1 MSWLNAFIM
10 VNLIGIGSNLDN
22 TGVGMAY
29 GIEKIR
35 FPSWVNII
43 INFIGF
49 LTAFI
54 GAYMGEIISRYTSQN
69 TAQLVSCIVLCGL
82 GLFILYTAYL
92 HPLISSNETSQIKLQ
107 KPGFKQA
114 ILLGFGLSFSN
125 IAGGFSAT
133 ISNTVSLWTTAISIT
148 AWGYFTIFLGNIIG
162 IGVVSRF
169 LGKYSSLIS
178 GFLLIAVGVHQII

>member
-1 MSWLNAFIM
+1 MTWLNAFII

-35 FPSWVNII
+35 FPHWVNII
-43 INFIGF
+43 INFLGF
-49 LTAFI
+49 FTAFL
-54 GAYMGEIISRYTSQN
+54 GAYMGEIISQYTSKN
-69 TAQLVSCIVLCGL
+69 TGQLVSCIVLCGV

-92 HPLISSNETSQIKLQ
+92 HPLISNKTSQIKLK

-125 IAGGFSAT
+125 IAGSFSAT
-133 ISNTVSLWTTAISIT
+133 ITNSMSLWTIVISIS
-148 AWGYFTIFLGNIIG
+148 AWGYFMIFFGNIIG

-169 LGKYSSLIS
+169 LGKYSSLVS
-178 GFLLIAVGVHQII
+178 GFLLIGVGVHQII